1 MARIANDVLELV
13 GKTPL
18 VRINRLAAGMGAEVI
33 AKLES
38 ANPGFCVKDR
48 IAKAMIDDAIADGT
62 LKPGMVVIEPTSGNT
77 GIGLAMACAVRGIQC
92 ILVMPDTMSA
102 ERRQILKVFG
112 AKLELTPGAL
122 GMSGAVSR
130 AEVMLTEVANS
141 WMPQQFKNPSNP
153 KIHRETT
160 AEEIWADTDGAIDVL
175 VAGIGT
181 GGTITGCGE
190 VLKARKPGI
199 QIIAVEPASS
209 PLLSQGIAG
218 RHKIQ
223 GIGANFVPEVL
234 NRSVIDEVIT
244 VTDDESGD
252 IARRL
257 ALEEGLFCGIS
268 CGAAMAAA
276 LKVAAR
282 PEMAGK
288 KIVVILPDTG
298 ERYLSTWLFEAYKV

>member
-1 MARIANDVLELV
+1 MARIAKDVLELV

-18 VRINRLAAGMGAEVI
+18 VHINRLASGLGAEVI
-33 AKLES
+33 AKVES

-48 IAKAMIDDAIADGT
+48 IAKAMIDDALAAGT
-62 LKPGMVVIEPTSGNT
+62 LKPGMTVIEPTSGNT
-77 GIGLAMACAVRGIQC
+77 GIGLAMACAVRGIPC

-122 GMSGAVSR
+122 GMAGAVSR
-130 AEVMLTEVANS
+130 AEAMLAEVANS

-153 KIHRETT
+153 KIHRDTT
-160 AEEIWADTDGAIDVL
+160 AEEIWNDTDGSIDVL
-175 VAGIGT
+175 VAGVGT
-181 GGTITGCGE
+181 GGTVTGCGE
-190 VLKARKPGI
+190 VLKARKPGVK
-199 QIIAVEPASS
+199 IIAVEPSAS

-234 NRSVIDEVIT
+234 NRSVIDEVIA
-244 VTDDESGD
+244 VSDDEAGD

-282 PEMAGK
+282 PEMSGK

-298 ERYLSTWLFEAYKV
+298 ERYLSTWLFESYKA